1 MSEDVIAAV
10 QEALGYRFRDRALL
24 EEALTHA
31 SFTDSRAES
40 NERLEFLGDTV
51 LGLIVCEELFHRF
64 PHLLEGDLTKIKS
77 TVVSRKTCAKIV
89 QALGIEPYLVLGKG
103 MLNHDKLPGS
113 VAAAML
119 EAIVGAIYLDAGAAD
134 AGIAAS
140 RAFLLPLVNPVIEQA
155 AVSGHHQNFKSVL
168 QQYAQ
173 ERLETTP
180 IYVLLDEQGP
190 DHAKCFEVCVQL
202 GAERYDSCWGQ
213 SKKDA
218 EQKAALNALTAM
230 GLIEEDAQGHVRVAD
245 LDAPLNGERS
255 D

>member
-10 QEALGYRFRDRALL
+10 QEALGYQFANRALL

-31 SFTDSRAES
+31 SFADARTES

-51 LGLIVCEELFHRF
+51 LGLVVCEELFHRF

-89 QALGIEPYLVLGKG
+89 QSLEIESYLVLGKG
-103 MLNHDKLPGS
+103 MQNHDKLPGS

-119 EAIVGAIYLDAGAAD
+119 EAIVGAIYLDAGAD
-134 AGIAAS
+134 DNGMAAS
-140 RAFLLPLVNPVIEQA
+140 RDFLLPLVNPMIERA
-155 AVSGHHQNFKSVL
+155 AESGHHQNFKSVL

-173 ERLETTP
+173 DRLETTP
-180 IYVLLDEQGP
+180 LYVLLDEQGP

-202 GAERYDSCWGQ
+202 GAERYESCWGQ

-218 EQKAALNALTAM
+218 EQKAALNALTALGM
-230 GLIEEDAQGHVRVAD
+230 VEEDDQGHIRIAFTEPV
-245 LDAPLNGERS
+245 NGELPE
-255 D
+255 